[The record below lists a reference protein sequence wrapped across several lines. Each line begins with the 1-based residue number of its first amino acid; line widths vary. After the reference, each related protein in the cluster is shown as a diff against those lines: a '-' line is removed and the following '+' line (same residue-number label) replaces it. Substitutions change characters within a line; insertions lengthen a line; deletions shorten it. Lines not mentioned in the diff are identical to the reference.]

1 MDEPFDALD
10 AQTRELMQQEM
21 VAIWV
26 STRKIVVL
34 VTHSVI
40 EAVYLVARM
49 IVMTARPG
57 SVRLIFYSLRGC

>member
-57 SVRLIFYSLRGC
+57 SVRGIVDVDVP